1 MKKKKFII
9 RLLIALLCAIIF
21 ALLVPYVYGE
31 KFTHCRWGMAF
42 LFWMFCSAIAI
53 SVCFD
58 TIQAYNCCRTLARMK

>member
-31 KFTHCRWGMAF
+31 RFTHCRF
-42 LFWMFCSAIAI
+42 SL
-53 SVCFD
+53 
-58 TIQAYNCCRTLARMK
+58 CR